1 MEALRTKVA
10 GMMAFAFPWDFT
22 DEDIAEI
29 LADKTKGELL
39 NMIAEISAL
48 MEED

>member
-1 MEALRTKVA
+1 MEALKAKVA
-10 GMMAFAFPWDFT
+10 GMIADLYPFDYSN
-22 DEDIAEI
+22 EDIAEI